1 MVEGVEDVV
10 GKAGQKVNDE
20 PRLEIIDSYHF
31 RVRDDLAG
39 RADVGRVKVQHDV
52 DEEDDV
58 DDGVDDEQRHVLRRL
73 VLERDVVRHHD
84 GRVEGQAEDD
94 PVPDGFEGTVV
105 KQNVRG
111 SLWGLLSILRQNI
124 GTKTHQLEEI
134 INQSVILP
142 VKSFL

>member
-52 DEEDDV
+52 DEEDDSELQ
-58 DDGVDDEQRHVLRRL
+58 GLGPQ
-73 VLERDVVRHHD
+73 HD
-84 GRVEGQAEDD
+84 M
-94 PVPDGFEGTVV
+94 
-105 KQNVRG
+105 QN
-111 SLWGLLSILRQNI
+111 
-124 GTKTHQLEEI
+124 
-134 INQSVILP
+134 P
-142 VKSFL
+142 